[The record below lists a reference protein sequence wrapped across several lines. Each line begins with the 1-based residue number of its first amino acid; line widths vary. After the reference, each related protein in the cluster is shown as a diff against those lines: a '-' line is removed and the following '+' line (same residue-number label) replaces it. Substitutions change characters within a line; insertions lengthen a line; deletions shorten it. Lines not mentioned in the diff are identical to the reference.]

1 VIELV
6 RHERQPS
13 GEEPGLAVVSP
24 RWRCLAHVHYVRLA
38 CLQVLSG
45 QLMPRVR
52 PRVMNV
58 LTTAKIES
66 WLERTVGQRLQ
77 SAVKPSQTGT
87 KQGDAVNGL
96 P

>member
-1 VIELV
+1 
-6 RHERQPS
+6 
-13 GEEPGLAVVSP
+13 
-24 RWRCLAHVHYVRLA
+24 
-38 CLQVLSG
+38 
-45 QLMPRVR
+45 
-52 PRVMNV
+52 MNV

-87 KQGDAVNGL
+87 KQGDALNGL